1 MLLNLLLTNIKILCF
16 FFLILVVSNNL
27 FMIPDVKKYIKLKLA
42 LAIHAGAPIT
52 LTKEIIEFPPLVV
65 DKAIKLL
72 SK

>member
-1 MLLNLLLTNIKILCF
+1 
-16 FFLILVVSNNL
+16 
-27 FMIPDVKKYIKLKLA
+27 MIPDVKKYIKMKLA